1 MSNKDFECEFLQD
14 LLAFVKNP
22 IQIEPLD
29 KWDPRQTAAPE
40 RHYMLGKLARISVD
54 SQAFILRDNYAF
66 QDIESI
72 LHMSFNGVEYSECT
86 ELHPIKEQVWLF
98 GYKWLEKYLKFLAM
112 PGAMRKEF
120 YRRHNDRFL
129 EILGCFLTYT
139 PHERIT
145 FYDALRQ
152 WDPQHTLLQTSGI
165 SISKP
170 ALAPAPAP
178 AQLNSEHAVGD
189 VSSGGAASQVETHV
203 VTTGV
208 NVLDHSNPSQPLES
222 APVSIDGADFRHPAA
237 VSAPQVRQRL
247 NLIRQYDSAGRT
259 KTRKA
264 CNSTHSLA
272 SGNHDWINRD

>member
-22 IQIEPLD
+22 IQIEPID

-72 LHMSFNGVEYSECT
+72 LHMSFNSVEYAECT

-112 PGAMRKEF
+112 PGSMRKEF

-139 PHERIT
+139 PHERIS

-152 WDPQHTLLQTSGI
+152 WDPQHTLLQTSGM

-170 ALAPAPAP
+170 V
-178 AQLNSEHAVGD
+178 SEHAVGD
-189 VSSGGAASQVETHV
+189 VSSGGAAPQVETHV

-222 APVSIDGADFRHPAA
+222 GLVSNVGDDFRHPAA
-237 VSAPQVRQRL
+237 VSVAAPQVRQRL

-272 SGNHDWINRD
+272 SGNHGWINRD